1 MTNNDILRRLR
12 YIFDLDDSQMI
23 AIFGL
28 AKLEVKRG
36 HLVAWLKREEDPAF
50 QECNDRMLA
59 TFLNGLITE
68 KRGKREGPQ
77 PKPEIKLSNNATLMK
92 LKIALN
98 LQADDILAI
107 LDLAGFQISAHE
119 LSSFFRRPGH
129 KNFRDC
135 KDQVLRK
142 FLMGLQLQLRPHSEE
157 TPEPVTEPATEAV
170 TEAGAK
176 KPFKWPQRR

>member
-1 MTNNDILRRLR
+1 MSNNDILRRLR

-23 AIFGL
+23 AIFAL

-36 HLVAWLKREEDPAF
+36 HLVAWLKKEEDPAY

-77 PKPEIKLSNNATLMK
+77 PKPEMKLSNNAILMK

-98 LQADDILAI
+98 LQADQILAI
-107 LDLAGFQISAHE
+107 LELAGFTISAHE

-129 KNFRDC
+129 KNFREC

-142 FLMGLQLQLRPHSEE
+142 FLMGLQLQLRPGSEE
-157 TPEPVTEPATEAV
+157 TAESTTGAE
-170 TEAGAK
+170 AK